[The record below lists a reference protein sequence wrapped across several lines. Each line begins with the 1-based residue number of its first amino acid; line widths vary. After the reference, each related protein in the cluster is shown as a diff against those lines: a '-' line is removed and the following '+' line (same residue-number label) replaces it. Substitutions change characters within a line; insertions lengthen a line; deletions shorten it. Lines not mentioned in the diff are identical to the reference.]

1 MKILKNKYALVTGA
15 GGLLGRYHS
24 EALAEDGFNLII
36 VDISENL
43 LQNLRNYLKKS
54 YPQIKV
60 FSFLCDITSS
70 KDLNDLQK
78 KLKSKNIFI
87 SCLVNNAENNPTM
100 KEKKV
105 KKVINKIEDYD
116 DDRLLKEINV
126 GILGTFN
133 CCKIFGYE
141 MSKNKI
147 GTIINISSDLG
158 IIAPDHRI
166 YDHSENIDKIKNFK
180 PISYSISKHAI
191 SGITKYIATYWAHRN
206 VRCNTL
212 ALGAVF
218 NNQPKSLVVNLKKR
232 IPLNRMANKKE
243 YKKAIQFLASF
254 DNSYMTGQTLVVD
267 GGRTIW

>member
-1 MKILKNKYALVTGA
+1 MKILKNKYALITGA
-15 GGLLGRYHS
+15 GGFLGRYHS
-24 EALAEDGFNLII
+24 EALAEDGFNIII

-43 LQNLRNYLKKS
+43 LQNLKDYLKKN

-70 KDLNDLQK
+70 KNIIDLQK
-78 KLKSKNIFI
+78 KLKLKNIFI

-100 KEKKV
+100 KEKKF
-105 KKVINKIEDYD
+105 KKIINKIEDYD

-141 MSKNKI
+141 MSKKKI

-212 ALGAVF
+212 AFGAVF

-232 IPLNRMANKKE
+232 IPLNRMAHKKE